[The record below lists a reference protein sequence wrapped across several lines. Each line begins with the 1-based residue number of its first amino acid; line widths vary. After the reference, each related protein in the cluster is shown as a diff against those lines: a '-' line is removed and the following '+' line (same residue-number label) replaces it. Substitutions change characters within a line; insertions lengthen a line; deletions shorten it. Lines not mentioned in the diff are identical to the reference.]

1 MLTYVPIQ
9 VRTVTLTYQI
19 WDRTTDLHREEPL
32 TYQGTGWG
40 KI

>member
-19 WDRTTDLHREEPL
+19 WDRTTDLFRAGL
-32 TYQGTGWG
+32 MTYQGTGWG